1 MQAQNVYDDAMT
13 VKYMDKVIDGV
24 LKIQNDPELTS
35 LDFLQTEGEIFN
47 NNDLGLNIVDFEQSF
62 GLAITK
68 LELENCCNI
77 IPKLTNR
84 NIKELIINNC
94 NVSNIDLL
102 QLDGLVELCLQCS
115 QGCIC
120 NSKLMYNMTKFNML
134 TQLSL
139 NGYNGVD
146 ISPLSQMIQLNVLS
160 LKSCGLIFVDS
171 LKYLVN
177 LKELY
182 LSHNKNLD
190 ITPLQYIP
198 QITKLDL
205 SSCSLK
211 SIEVLKVLVNLLDL
225 SLQDNQIIYISPL
238 EQLNQLHILNA
249 EFNTIIDLQT
259 LQNHPN
265 FQQYQLSLQEQ
276 PSEKQIQYAK
286 DNMNYDQQMTEQYVD
301 KIKNGE
307 LNIDLESLFQGYVNK
322 QLYGLQFLQNLNIQ
336 TLFLNSFNARTLLM
350 YNCENIIPKIHSN
363 TITKLVLS
371 DVHLKNWNLDNL
383 QLENLEQLFLK
394 KEILYDYGGH
404 QSDEK
409 QIKTLEKLYGED
421 CCDNPADQLEQSIV
435 KFKKLNELCIDV
447 EVNVN
452 IAMISQMT
460 QLEVLTLNC
469 RLSNVDALKYLIN
482 LKQLCIC
489 SNINMESI
497 PIQHLTQLV
506 VLRLK
511 CQKINID
518 ITSLQYL
525 HQLII
530 LNLSSCGLI
539 FVDSLKYLV
548 NLKELYLS
556 HNKNLDITPLQ
567 YIPQITK
574 LDLSS
579 CSLKSIEVLKVLVN
593 LLDLSLQ
600 DNQIIYISPLEQLN
614 QLHILNAEFNT
625 IIDLQTLQNHPN
637 FQQYQ
642 LSFQQQP
649 SEKQIQ
655 YAKDNM
661 NYDQQMTE
669 QYVDKIK
676 NGELNIDLESLFQGY
691 VNKQLYGL
699 QFLQNLNIQTLFLN
713 SFNARTLLMYN
724 CENIIP
730 KIHSNTITKLVL
742 SDVHLKNW
750 NLDNLQLENLEQLF
764 LKKEIL
770 YDYGGHQSDEK
781 QIKTLEKLYGEDCC
795 DNPADQL
802 EQSIVKFKKLNE
814 LCIDVEVN
822 VNIAMISQMTQ
833 LEVLTLNCRL
843 SNVDALKYLINLKQ
857 LCICSNI
864 NMESIPI
871 QHLTQLVVLRLKCQ
885 KINVDSLKLLQNLK
899 ELDLSGNKNIDIT
912 PLQYIPQITK
922 LDLSSCGLIFV
933 DFLEYLINLKELD
946 LSGNQNLDITPLQ
959 YVPQITKLDLSS
971 CSLKSIEVLKAPVNL
986 KYLSLKSNQIVFIQ
1000 PLQKLNQLQK
1010 RNFYGNRLIDLS
1022 NNVLS
1027 LKSCGLIFVDSLK
1040 YLINLKELDLSR
1052 NKNIDITP
1060 LQYIPQIT
1068 KLDLSSCELKS
1079 IEVLKLLVNL
1089 LDLSLQDN
1097 QIIYIS
1103 PLEKLNQLQKLNV
1116 QGNRLIDLYTIKNHP
1131 NFKECKLN
1139 DQEKPSKFE
1148 IRYANYLKKICIPID
1163 SLKMLKQKKN
1173 LIIQAKQKVED
1184 LLKKLLCQQVAFVGQ
1199 VAVLFQQLNAFD
1211 NYL

>member
-13 VKYMDKVIDGV
+13 VKYMDKVTDGV
-24 LKIQNDPELTS
+24 LKIQNDPQLTS
-35 LDFLQTEGEIFN
+35 LDFLQTVGEIFN
-47 NNDLGLNIVDFEQSF
+47 KNDLGLNIVDFEQSF

-77 IPKLTNR
+77 IPKLN
-84 NIKELIINNC
+84 NQHIKELIINNC

-115 QGCIC
+115 QGCVC
-120 NSKLMYNMTKFNML
+120 NSKLIYNMSKFNLL

-146 ISPLSQMIQLNVLS
+146 INPLSQMTQLNVLQ

-182 LSHNKNLD
+182 LSHNNNLD

-205 SSCSLK
+205 NSCELK
-211 SIEVLKVLVNLLDL
+211 SIEVLKSFVNLQDL
-225 SLQDNQIIYISPL
+225 SLYYNQIIYISPL
-238 EQLNQLHILNA
+238 EQLNQLRILNA

-276 PSEKQIQYAK
+276 PSKKQIQYAK
-286 DNMNYDQQMTEQYVD
+286 DNMNYDQRMTEQYVN

-307 LNIDLESLFQGYVNK
+307 LYIDLESQFYGQVNK
-322 QLYGLQFLQNLNIQ
+322 QVYGLQFLQNLNIQ
-336 TLFLNSFNARTLLM
+336 TLFLNRFNIKTLLM
-350 YNCENIIPKIHSN
+350 QNCENIIPKIHSN
-363 TITKLVLS
+363 TITKLILS

-383 QLENLEQLFLK
+383 QLENLEQLFFK
-394 KEILYDYGGH
+394 KQIFYDNGRQ
-404 QSDEK
+404 QSDEE
-409 QIKTLEKLYGED
+409 QIITLKMLYGED

-435 KFKKLNELCIDV
+435 KFKKLKELCIDV

-482 LKQLCIC
+482 LQQLCIC
-489 SNINMESI
+489 SNTPNMESI
-497 PIQHLTQLV
+497 PIQYLTQLV

-511 CQKINID
+511 CQKINVDGLKMLKNLKELDLSGYTNLD

-525 HQLII
+525 SQLII
-530 LNLSSCGLI
+530 LDLSSCGLRY
-539 FVDSLKYLV
+539 VDSLKYLV

-556 HNKNLDITPLQ
+556 HNNNLDITPLQ

-574 LDLSS
+574 LDLNS
-579 CSLKSIEVLKVLVN
+579 CELKSIEVLEALVN
-593 LLDLSLQ
+593 LKDLSLYY
-600 DNQIIYISPLEQLN
+600 NQIIYISPLEQLN
-614 QLHILNAEFNT
+614 QLRILNAEFNT

-642 LSFQQQP
+642 LSLQEQP
-649 SEKQIQ
+649 SKKQIQ

-661 NYDQQMTE
+661 NYDQRMTE
-669 QYVDKIK
+669 QYVNKIK
-676 NGELNIDLESLFQGY
+676 NGELYIDLESQFYGQ
-691 VNKQLYGL
+691 VNKQVYGL

-713 SFNARTLLMYN
+713 RFNIKTLLMQN

-730 KIHSNTITKLVL
+730 KIHSNTITKLIL
-742 SDVHLKNW
+742 SNVHLKNW

-764 LKKEIL
+764 FKKQIF
-770 YDYGGHQSDEK
+770 YDNGRQQSDEE
-781 QIKTLEKLYGEDCC
+781 QIITLKMLYGEDCC

-802 EQSIVKFKKLNE
+802 EQSIVKFKKLKE

-843 SNVDALKYLINLKQ
+843 SNVDALKYLINLQQ
-857 LCICSNI
+857 LCICSNTP

-871 QHLTQLVVLRLKCQ
+871 QYLTQLVVLRLKCQ
-885 KINVDSLKLLQNLK
+885 KINVDGLKMLKNLK
-899 ELDLSGNKNIDIT
+899 ELDLSYNMNIDIT

-922 LDLSSCGLIFV
+922 LDLSSC
-933 DFLEYLINLKELD
+933 
-946 LSGNQNLDITPLQ
+946 
-959 YVPQITKLDLSS
+959 
-971 CSLKSIEVLKAPVNL
+971 SLKSIEVLKVLINL
-986 KYLSLKSNQIVFIQ
+986 KYLSLKSNRIVQ
-1000 PLQKLNQLQK
+1000 ELNQLQK

-1022 NNVLS
+1022 NNVLQFE
-1027 LKSCGLIFVDSLK
+1027 SCGLRYVNFLE
-1040 YLINLKELDLSR
+1040 YLINLKELDLSY
-1052 NKNIDITP
+1052 NMNIDITP
-1060 LQYIPQIT
+1060 LQYIPLIT

-1079 IEVLKLLVNL
+1079 IEVLEALVNL
-1089 LDLSLQDN
+1089 KDLSLQSN

-1103 PLEKLNQLQKLNV
+1103 PLKKLNQLQKLNV
-1116 QGNRLIDLYTIKNHP
+1116 QGNRLIDLYTLCNHP
-1131 NFKECKLN
+1131 NIKEYKLN
-1139 DQEKPSKFE
+1139 DQRKPSQYE
-1148 IRYANYLKKICIPID
+1148 IRYANYLKKICVPID
-1163 SLKMLKQKKN
+1163 SLKMLKLKKN

-1211 NYL
+1211 NYQ